1 MPKRVWFFGEGTA
14 EGGAADAALLGG
26 KGANLAEMC
35 RLGVPVPAGFTIDT
49 EACNAF
55 VAGGGALPDG
65 LEAEIRGHLARVEA
79 AMGARFGDPENPLL
93 LSVRSGARRSMPGM
107 MDSVLDLGLNG
118 AVVRGLAARSGDA
131 RFAWDTYRRFIAM
144 YADVVHG
151 LGRDDDAFERAL
163 DEARREAGAADD
175 LGLDAAALERLCA
188 RYGEYVAG
196 ALGHP
201 LPDDPFEQLLG
212 AVAAVFRSWNND
224 RAVAYRAM
232 YGIPDDW
239 GTAANVQAM
248 VYGNRG
254 EDCATGVAFTRDP
267 ATGERRFFGEYLVN
281 AQGED
286 VVAGVRTPAPV
297 SDPGDGGDGGDG
309 AMERR
314 MPQAYRE
321 LVAVQAEL
329 ERHFRDMQDIEFTVQ
344 QGKLWILQTRS
355 GKRTGFAAIRI
366 AVEMVDEGL
375 IDSRTAVAR
384 VDPEAI
390 THLLRPVFDADAKA
404 AAQADGRVLA
414 HGLPAGPGAAAG
426 RIALTAPDAVAM
438 AQAGERVLL
447 VRQDTSADDIRGMQ
461 AAQGV
466 LTARGGMTSHA
477 AVVGRQ
483 MGKVCVVGCGDLEPD
498 PAGGAVR
505 VKGRRFAAG
514 EWLSLD
520 GFSGEVIAGELPT
533 RPSDVLQVLFEGLDP
548 SDAPGYER
556 FARLMAWADDL
567 RRLRVR
573 ANADQGGQ
581 AAQAVTL
588 GAEGIGLC
596 RTEHMFFGEGKI
608 GPMRRAIL
616 AEDPAERASALDALL
631 ELQRADFAGLFRACD
646 GLPVTVRML
655 DPPLHEFLPRGEEA
669 VAALAADLGWE
680 PARLAARIEALR
692 ESNPMLGHRGCRLGI
707 TRPDITAMQTRA
719 ILEAALDVRAQGL
732 RVHPEIMIPLVA
744 YPSELDD
751 QARVVRAEAERV
763 MAARGERIDFDL
775 GTMIELPRAA
785 LVADVIARTA
795 EFFSFGT
802 NDLTQTTLGMSR
814 DDIGPVL
821 EHYRN
826 AGLLASDPFQHLDE
840 EGVGALVRIAVDK
853 GRATRADLEVGICGE
868 HGGDPASVDFCH
880 RAGLD
885 YVSCAALRVPVAR
898 LAAAQAALRGEGGG

>member
-1 MPKRVWFFGEGTA
+1 MHKRVYFFGEGTA
-14 EGGAADAALLGG
+14 EGGAEQAALLGG
-26 KGANLAEMC
+26 KGANLAEMS
-35 RLGVPVPAGFTIDT
+35 RIGVPVPAGFTIT
-49 EACNAF
+49 TAACNEFTA
-55 VAGGGALPDG
+55 AGGSLPDG
-65 LEAEIRGHLARVEA
+65 LVDEIREHLARVEA
-79 AMGARFGDPENPLL
+79 AMGARFGDPAQPLL

-107 MDSVLDLGLNG
+107 MDSVLDLGLNET
-118 AVVRGLAARSGDA
+118 VVRGLAARTGNP
-131 RFAWDTYRRFIAM
+131 RFAWDTYRRFLHM

-151 LGRDDDAFERAL
+151 LGRDDDAFERML
-163 DEARREAGAADD
+163 DHARREAGARDD
-175 LGLDAAALERLCA
+175 LGLDAAALEALCG
-188 RYGEYVAG
+188 RYREYVAS

-201 LPDDPFEQLLG
+201 LPDAPLDQLLA

-248 VYGNRG
+248 VYGNLG
-254 EDCATGVAFTRDP
+254 DDCATGVAFTRDP

-297 SDPGDGGDGGDG
+297 PDPDDGDPTS
-309 AMERR
+309 MQRR

-321 LVAVQAEL
+321 LVDVQARL
-329 ERHFRDMQDIEFTVQ
+329 EAHFRDMQDIEFTVQ
-344 QGKLWILQTRS
+344 QGRLWILQTRS

-375 IDSRTAVAR
+375 IDARTAVAR
-384 VDPEAI
+384 VDPEAV

-404 AAQADGRVLA
+404 AAEADGRVLA
-414 HGLPAGPGAAAG
+414 RGLPAGPGAAAG
-426 RIALTAPDAVAM
+426 RIALTARDAVAM
-438 AQAGERVLL
+438 AQSGERVLL

-461 AAQGV
+461 AAEGV

-498 PAGGAVR
+498 PAGGAVT
-505 VKGRRFAAG
+505 VNGRRFAAG

-520 GFSGEVIAGELPT
+520 GFTGEVIAAELPT
-533 RPSDVLQVLFEGLDP
+533 RPSDVLQVLFEGRDA

-556 FARLMAWADDL
+556 FARLMAWADEL
-567 RRLRVR
+567 RRLGVR

-581 AAQAVTL
+581 ARQAVTL
-588 GAEGIGLC
+588 GAQGIGLC
-596 RTEHMFFGEGKI
+596 RTEHMFFGDGKI

-616 AEDPAERASALDALL
+616 AEDADERARALDALL
-631 ELQRADFAGLFRACD
+631 ALQRADFAELFRACD

-655 DPPLHEFLPRGEEA
+655 DPPLHEFLPRGDGD
-669 VAALAADLGWE
+669 VAALASELGWE

-719 ILEAALDVRAQGL
+719 ILEAALDARAAGV

-744 YPSELDD
+744 FPSELDD
-751 QARVVRAEAERV
+751 QARVVRAQAAQV
-763 MAARGERIDFDL
+763 MAERGERIDFDV

-785 LVADVIARTA
+785 LVADDIARSA

-821 EHYRN
+821 EHYRT

-840 EGVGALVRIAVDK
+840 AGVGALVRIAVEK
-853 GRATRADLEVGICGE
+853 GRATRPDLAVGICGE

-885 YVSCAALRVPVAR
+885 YVSCSPLRVPVAR
-898 LAAAQAALRGEGGG
+898 LAAAQAAVREDGAD